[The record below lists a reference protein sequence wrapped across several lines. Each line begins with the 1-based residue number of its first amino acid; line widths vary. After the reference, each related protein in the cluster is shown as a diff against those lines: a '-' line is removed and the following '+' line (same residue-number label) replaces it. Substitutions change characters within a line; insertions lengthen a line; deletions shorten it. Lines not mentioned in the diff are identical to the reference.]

1 MTITD
6 VKLDTIENSIK
17 EVLISN
23 CRKSLISFKEEN
35 RIRLKDEKGDD
46 IVEEQASL
54 LVGDET
60 GKDMPF
66 T

>member
-6 VKLDTIENSIK
+6 LKPDTIENSKK
-17 EVLISN
+17 EDLISN
-23 CRKSLISFKEEN
+23 CRKSLISFTEKY

-46 IVEEQASL
+46 IVEEQAPL